1 MRAGPVGRSRPVT
14 SRRTAFRIVAAAF
27 AVTMSGTTMPTP
39 LYPLYQR
46 AMGFS
51 TLTTTVVFA
60 AYAVGV
66 LTALLLVG
74 RASDVIGRRRTLLPG
89 LACAASSAILFLVAD
104 DVGTL
109 IAARL
114 LSGLSA
120 GIFTGT
126 ATATLVD
133 FDDDRGR
140 ATLVA
145 AVANMGGLGA
155 GPLVSGLLAQYA
167 PAPLCLPFLVHLLL
181 VVAVGWGIRAI
192 PEPVTA
198 RSPRELRIARLS
210 VPTAMRATF
219 VGAAVAGFA
228 SFAVLGLF
236 TAVTPLFLRTLLA
249 VPDPAP
255 AGLLVCWL
263 LVASTFGQAV
273 LVPRLRERA
282 LPVGSGTLALGA
294 LVLAGAL
301 AVGSLT
307 LLLVATTLA
316 GLGQGTTFRATLA
329 LLTAASPPD
338 RRAEIASSFFV
349 VAYVAISAPVVGEG
363 LAAQLVG
370 LRTAGVGFGAAVAVL
385 AAVATA
391 TARFRPTAPPAP

>member
-1 MRAGPVGRSRPVT
+1 MRAGPVGRSRQVT

-27 AVTMSGTTMPTP
+27 AVTMLGTTLPTP

-66 LTALLLVG
+66 VAALVLVG

-89 LACAASSAILFLVAD
+89 LVCAGLSAVLFLVAH
-104 DVGTL
+104 DVGLL

-120 GIFTGT
+120 GVFTGT

-133 FDDDRGR
+133 FDGDGGR

-145 AVANMGGLGA
+145 TVANMGGLGA
-155 GPLVSGLLAQYA
+155 GPLVSGLLAQFA
-167 PAPLCLPFLVHLLL
+167 PAPLRLSFLVHLLL
-181 VVAVGWGIRAI
+181 VVAVGLGIWVM

-198 RSPRELRIARLS
+198 RSPRELRITRLA
-210 VPTAMRATF
+210 VPVAMRSTF
-219 VGAAVAGFA
+219 AKASVAGFA
-228 SFAVLGLF
+228 GFAVLGLF
-236 TAVTPLFLRTLLA
+236 TAVSPQFLRTLLA

-263 LVASTFGQAV
+263 FAASTVGQAV
-273 LVPRLRERA
+273 LVPRLRAHA

-294 LVLAGAL
+294 LVLAAAL

-307 LLLVATTLA
+307 LLLVAATLA
-316 GLGQGTTFRATLA
+316 GLGQGIAFRAALA
-329 LLTAASPPD
+329 LLTAASPSD
-338 RRAEIASSFFV
+338 RRAEVASSFFV
-349 VAYVAISAPVVGEG
+349 VAYIAISAPIVAEG
-363 LAAQLVG
+363 LAAPLVG
-370 LRTAGVGFGAAVAVL
+370 LRPAGVGFGVAVAVL

-391 TARFRPTAPPAP
+391 SFRPTAPPAP

>member
-27 AVTMSGTTMPTP
+27 AVTMSGTTLPTP

-46 AMGFS
+46 VMGFS

-66 LTALLLVG
+66 LAALLLVG

-104 DVGTL
+104 DLGVL
-109 IAARL
+109 VAARL

-133 FDDDRGR
+133 FDDRGR

-167 PAPLCLPFLVHLLL
+167 PAPLRLPFLLHLLL
-181 VVAVGWGIRAI
+181 LVAVGVGIRVI

-198 RSPRELRIARLS
+198 RSPRELRITR
-210 VPTAMRATF
+210 P
-219 VGAAVAGFA
+219 
-228 SFAVLGLF
+228 
-236 TAVTPLFLRTLLA
+236 A
-249 VPDPAP
+249 VP
-255 AGLLVCWL
+255 
-263 LVASTFGQAV
+263 ASM
-273 LVPRLRERA
+273 R
-282 LPVGSGTLALGA
+282 
-294 LVLAGAL
+294 
-301 AVGSLT
+301 
-307 LLLVATTLA
+307 
-316 GLGQGTTFRATLA
+316 TTFA
-329 LLTAASPPD
+329 
-338 RRAEIASSFFV
+338 
-349 VAYVAISAPVVGEG
+349 
-363 LAAQLVG
+363 
-370 LRTAGVGFGAAVAVL
+370 
-385 AAVATA
+385 
-391 TARFRPTAPPAP
+391 

>member
-1 MRAGPVGRSRPVT
+1 AGPVGRSRPVT

-27 AVTMSGTTMPTP
+27 AVTMSGTTLPTP

-89 LACAASSAILFLVAD
+89 LACAVVSAVLFLVAD
-104 DVGTL
+104 DVGLL

-133 FDDDRGR
+133 FDDGRGR

-145 AVANMGGLGA
+145 AVANMAGLGA

-167 PAPLCLPFLVHLLL
+167 PAPLVLPFLLHLLL
-181 VVAVGWGIRAI
+181 VVAAGVGIRAI

-198 RSPRELRIARLS
+198 RSPRELRITRLT
-210 VPTAMRATF
+210 VPAAMRTTF
-219 VGAAVAGFA
+219 VKAAVAGFA

-236 TAVTPLFLRTLLA
+236 TAVAPLFLRTLLA
-249 VPDPAP
+249 IPDPAP

-263 LVASTFGQAV
+263 LVVSTFGQTV
-273 LVPRLRERA
+273 LVPRLRAHA
-282 LPVGSGTLALGA
+282 LPVGSATLALGA

-301 AVGSLT
+301 AAGSLP

-316 GLGQGTTFRATLA
+316 GLGQGTTFRAALA

-349 VAYVAISAPVVGEG
+349 VAYIAISVPIVGEG

-370 LRTAGVGFGAAVAVL
+370 LRTAGVGFGVAAAVL
-385 AAVATA
+385 AAVTTA
-391 TARFRPTAPPAP
+391 SFRPTAPPTP